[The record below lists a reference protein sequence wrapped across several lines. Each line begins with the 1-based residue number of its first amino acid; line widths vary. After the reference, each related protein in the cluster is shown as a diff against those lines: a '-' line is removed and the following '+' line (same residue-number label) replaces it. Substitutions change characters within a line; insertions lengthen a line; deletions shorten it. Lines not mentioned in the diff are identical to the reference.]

1 MNARDLF
8 EMSYTTRQ
16 AAFDVLHGLRIEE
29 TVRKMDGTMHI
40 VGSLKTDLM
49 MWNRDIDIHV
59 YSGDDMLSWSFG
71 LMAAITRNGAIKEFR
86 FLNLLDTPE
95 ECIEWH
101 ITCITVGNVTWKL
114 DLIHIRKGSRYDG
127 YIEEVTDRIA
137 ARLDPRTREAI
148 LSIKYDLGTQSD
160 VKGVEIYNAVLEH
173 GIHNCPDF
181 VQWRKKN
188 PVSGILEW
196 MP

>member
-1 MNARDLF
+1 MHRMAYYMHYSRQCYLETGSDT
-8 EMSYTTRQ
+8 YTE
-16 AAFDVLHGLRIEE
+16 RIE
-29 TVRKMDGTMHI
+29 VR
-40 VGSLKTDLM
+40 
-49 MWNRDIDIHV
+49 W
-59 YSGDDMLSWSFG
+59 
-71 LMAAITRNGAIKEFR
+71 
-86 FLNLLDTPE
+86 
-95 ECIEWH
+95 
-101 ITCITVGNVTWKL
+101 
-114 DLIHIRKGSRYDG
+114 

-148 LSIKYDLGTQSD
+148 LSIKYDLGTQSE